1 MRGRVEG
8 RGGNARID
16 RRTVSGPGTFPPTG
30 RRALGLAELALRE
43 QPDNGSLFPGELSL
57 AEPGEPLGEK
67 LGGDPKV
74 GLLEPV
80 ERLLKEEIQHNV
92 TSCGAYSRPQPRL
105 VVRLLPCRV
114 AHQRLVQSQIR
125 AACTTSEQ
133 GYS

>member
-1 MRGRVEG
+1 MIDNVLCLSLLSFRWVASFSEASCT
-8 RGGNARID
+8 GGTSRK
-16 RRTVSGPGTFPPTG
+16 PPFFQ
-30 RRALGLAELALRE
+30 EHCRE
-43 QPDNGSLFPGELSL
+43 YGSRFPGELSL

-67 LGGDPKV
+67 LGGDPEV

-114 AHQRLVQSQIR
+114 AHQPRVQSQIR

-133 GYS
+133 GSS

>member
-1 MRGRVEG
+1 MWPVSARPVATCVRLVPTPGDSDHAEQVEQ
-8 RGGNARID
+8 RD
-16 RRTVSGPGTFPPTG
+16 
-30 RRALGLAELALRE
+30 
-43 QPDNGSLFPGELSL
+43 GSPFPGELSL

-67 LGGDPKV
+67 LGGDPEV

-114 AHQRLVQSQIR
+114 AYQRLVQSQIR
-125 AACTTSEQ
+125 AACTTSGQ
-133 GYS
+133 GSS